1 MDLRLLETCHLG
13 VDRGWLLFY
22 IIEMMMMMMML
33 LLLRCLGY
41 SLERACLLSARVN
54 PWLHYNLLE
63 LHFHLHLHCTA
74 LHFMGFDHLA

>member
-1 MDLRLLETCHLG
+1 MDLGVLETCHLG

-22 IIEMMMMMMML
+22 IIAMMMMML

-63 LHFHLHLHCTA
+63 LHLHCTV
-74 LHFMGFDHLA
+74 LHSMGFDHQA